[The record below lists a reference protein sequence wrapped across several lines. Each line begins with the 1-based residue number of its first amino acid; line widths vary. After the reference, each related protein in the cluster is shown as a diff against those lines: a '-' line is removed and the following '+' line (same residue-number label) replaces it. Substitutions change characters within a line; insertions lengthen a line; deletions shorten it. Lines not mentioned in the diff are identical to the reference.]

1 MSLMPIKVKTEIYGS
16 DYYAFPKDENWH
28 EKFIRRPQFLKEFLT
43 TETEHCYLGVWFKRV
58 DLKKTLLNKICYI
71 NAERILGEPK
81 KIAPHYFEEEAER
94 LLRYSLNDFDKD
106 DLKYIKEN
114 IS

>member
-1 MSLMPIKVKTEIYGS
+1 LIGFTDKMLV
-16 DYYAFPKDENWH
+16 
-28 EKFIRRPQFLKEFLT
+28 
-43 TETEHCYLGVWFKRV
+43 
-58 DLKKTLLNKICYI
+58 
-71 NAERILGEPK
+71 K